1 MRTRRDSRRDNSAG
15 RQCMAV
21 VVGGGECVFRI
32 VVPTRTII
40 FDRYFP
46 PFFFVLSHLVRV
58 TVGTF
63 SAYCYSLLL
72 LMYVR
77 VHMYIISIAV
87 VYRLLSMIYIRV
99 SRLRVRTY
107 SPTLVSFSSF
117 SMSNYTY
124 ASPPTSHYRLG
135 QGR

>member
-1 MRTRRDSRRDNSAG
+1 
-15 RQCMAV
+15 
-21 VVGGGECVFRI
+21 
-32 VVPTRTII
+32 
-40 FDRYFP
+40 
-46 PFFFVLSHLVRV
+46 
-58 TVGTF
+58 
-63 SAYCYSLLL
+63 
-72 LMYVR
+72 
-77 VHMYIISIAV
+77 MYIISIAV